1 MKFALFPNY
10 IFTTRLLNEK
20 EVDKVSHNNTE

>member
-20 EVDKVSHNNTE
+20 EADEVSHNNME